1 MSMHLHE
8 KCSLPLLFQKVIDL
22 LPHQFCTPDLFQ
34 YGVKN
39 DSYLK
44 CVVIKL
50 YWPSK
55 KKKSDKSMSKGNRSQ
70 RTAGTILEL
79 EQTENKLSSIL

>member
-55 KKKSDKSMSKGNRSQ
+55 KKKNLKGHHWHCFSLISDKL
-70 RTAGTILEL
+70 ILSTFL
-79 EQTENKLSSIL
+79 YCQIH